1 MSLLAE
7 PRRKKV
13 RIGPDPQNC
22 FWKNDESKFGK
33 RMLEKMGWLE
43 GKGLGSSQQ
52 GISNPIKLRANGGS
66 KGLGH
71 SGSSDDAWTVHNDDF
86 AALLTALNKT
96 SPAVSP
102 GEASSS
108 TKSKSLEESSK
119 MSRARVHYHRF
130 TRGKD
135 LSKRSSEDIECIL
148 GKRKKQNRQ
157 SFDAVAVKI
166 EQRPE
171 NSEESVESD
180 TCRNGIGSSFTSSE
194 GRNGIGSSSSHSDG
208 KNGIGSSSRPEATGA
223 NENSSETPAP
233 LKTSSESMQEYFQ
246 RKMAE
251 KLKSATKIEISH
263 PVELRLQ
270 KKQKKRKSAQES
282 IGEKVSIEHS

>member
-148 GKRKKQNRQ
+148 GKRKKQNRP
-157 SFDAVAVKI
+157 SFDAVAVEI

-180 TCRNGIGSSFTSSE
+180 TCRNGIGSTSSRFE
-194 GRNGIGSSSSHSDG
+194 G
-208 KNGIGSSSRPEATGA
+208 KNGIGSTSSRPEDKNGIGSTSSRPEATGTD
-223 NENSSETPAP
+223 ENSSETPTA

-251 KLKSATKIEISH
+251 KLNSATKIQISH

-270 KKQKKRKSAQES
+270 KKAEEPKKRSGVEW
-282 IGEKVSIEHS
+282 